1 MSHNPNQNPVL
12 KGLRRL
18 EDKYST
24 ITEQQHDFL
33 TRQAKG
39 EQPDPNEFMKLLEQQ
54 SVTHTAMTAQFNLI
68 QKPLKTVITDSR

>member
-1 MSHNPNQNPVL
+1 MSHNANQNPVL

-18 EDKYST
+18 EDKYTS
-24 ITEQQHDFL
+24 ITEQQNDFIK
-33 TRQAKG
+33 RQAKG
-39 EQPDPNEFMKLLEQQ
+39 ERPDPDEFMKLLEQQ